1 LPAFFACPDERSG
14 TRGFLFGQAKRD
26 SPKAPTAINKT
37 IYYLK
42 QSNPFT
48 KEQHLY
54 SKQDRNLPNDT
65 TAAQTTIQR
74 SFVPQEDPAIR
85 QDMQGQKPGL
95 YLAIR
100 PKTMQGKTVFIMP
113 QALSSKDCL
122 RWLPCPA
129 MVGARCPFASP
140 DERIGIR
147 GLLFFINCAATQRG
161 K

>member
-1 LPAFFACPDERSG
+1 VPFLVPFWASKKGLAEG
-14 TRGFLFGQAKRD
+14 TQNK
-26 SPKAPTAINKT
+26 KT
-37 IYYLK
+37 IYHLR
-42 QSNPFT
+42 QSNPYT
-48 KEQHLY
+48 KEQNFH
-54 SKQDRNLPNDT
+54 SNQDRNLPNDT

-85 QDMQGQKPGL
+85 RDMQGQKPGL

-129 MVGARCPFASP
+129 LAGARCPFLPAPTSAA
-140 DERIGIR
+140 EFGGSFLLSITAHYIR
-147 GLLFFINCAATQRG
+147 EANKKI
-161 K
+161 KSSS